1 MGVLLKEGVSSDFSN
16 RDKLLKLL
24 RFNSSLSEDE
34 KGLTSLPEYVGRM
47 REEQKEIYYVT
58 GGSRQA
64 VMLHPNLEYF
74 RGQRLEVLFLFDQID
89 DYMMAEVREFDGKSL
104 KNISDS
110 EIEGMADQS
119 SESKLSEEEKSD
131 LLTFFKTQ
139 LGERV
144 EDVR

>member
-1 MGVLLKEGVSSDFSN
+1 MRSAKLKKTEVLTTKCKIPSRFTQEKIKKSLTSRILKELETLGESQTELYNTLWGTMGVLLKEGVSSDFSN
-16 RDKLLKLL
+16 REKLLKLL

-74 RGQRLEVLFLFDQID
+74 RGQGLEVLFLFDQ
-89 DYMMAEVREFDGKSL
+89 ME
-104 KNISDS
+104 
-110 EIEGMADQS
+110 
-119 SESKLSEEEKSD
+119 
-131 LLTFFKTQ
+131 
-139 LGERV
+139 
-144 EDVR
+144 

>member
-16 RDKLLKLL
+16 REKLLKLL

-74 RGQRLEVLFLFDQID
+74 RGQGLEVLFLFDQID
-89 DYMMAEVREFDGKSL
+89 DFLSK
-104 KNISDS
+104 
-110 EIEGMADQS
+110 
-119 SESKLSEEEKSD
+119 ESRD
-131 LLTFFKTQ
+131 
-139 LGERV
+139 
-144 EDVR
+144 